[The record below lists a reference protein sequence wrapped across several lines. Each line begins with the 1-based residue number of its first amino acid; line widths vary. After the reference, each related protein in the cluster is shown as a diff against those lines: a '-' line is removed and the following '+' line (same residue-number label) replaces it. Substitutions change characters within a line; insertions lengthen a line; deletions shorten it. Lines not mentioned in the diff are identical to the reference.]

1 MTVGV
6 ITPSSLWQGDR
17 AAGSRWTTGQI
28 HALRQAG
35 RNPDTVA
42 TATVLRTPKVNPDNY
57 LMPPVPVRHVLP
69 RLAVTRDGRR
79 AKVIT
84 PAGGVQWLEIA
95 RG

>member
-1 MTVGV
+1 MTEV
-6 ITPSSLWQGDR
+6 ITPSSQWQGDQVE
-17 AAGSRWTTGQI
+17 GSRWTTGQI

-42 TATVLRTPKVNPDNY
+42 TATVLRRPRVNAENW

-69 RLAVTRDGRR
+69 RLAITRDGRR

-84 PAGGVQWLEIA
+84 PAGAVIWMEIA